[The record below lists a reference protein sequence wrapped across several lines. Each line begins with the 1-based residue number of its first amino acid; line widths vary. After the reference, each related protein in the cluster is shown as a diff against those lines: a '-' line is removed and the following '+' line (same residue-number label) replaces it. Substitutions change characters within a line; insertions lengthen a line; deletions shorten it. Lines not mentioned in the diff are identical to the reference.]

1 MIDMSSS
8 MLHHMN
14 NLDTEN
20 ERISYQMSTGKILDM
35 GSDDSVLFAQTLDI
49 EDNMRV
55 YDGLK
60 KQIEKT
66 KANNDVSDSTM
77 SEIKSAID
85 LIKVDLLKSFN
96 EGADVSARSAIATNI
111 SGLRENLFSISNT
124 KVDGEYIFTGSN
136 TNKQTF
142 TKDSNFAA
150 NGKVDFGGDSILRK
164 IAVEPGTYR
173 ERGITGYD
181 VLMHNSDT
189 AGSGE
194 QLNFTPQERIVDE
207 NNLEWKI
214 TDSLTVGGTIQSGDK
229 FNITV
234 GGATISV
241 AATDTSIAT
250 TAGLIKDAINND
262 ATASSNV
269 VASLDSSNNII
280 ISSKI
285 VGKDFTTTVSTTE
298 SDGVT
303 ASNGQTFAVSS
314 DHDKIRQFDKN
325 GDSTD
330 TTLALTTTG
339 AQTSYTTSSGAIVG
353 AQFLEAKHN
362 YFDDLNVMI
371 NALKGYSTNT
381 DGTKGSTLT
390 TTEIKDTLRTSL
402 EITSN
407 QFDASNVGHG
417 ELGGR
422 NNVFN
427 IALERIDAKKVHYNI
442 LMQEV
447 GGADLAKLAVESKS
461 LEMTYQAL
469 YSTVSKMYS
478 LSLLNYMK

>member
-1 MIDMSSS
+1 
-8 MLHHMN
+8 
-14 NLDTEN
+14 
-20 ERISYQMSTGKILDM
+20 
-35 GSDDSVLFAQTLDI
+35 
-49 EDNMRV
+49 MR
-55 YDGLK
+55 
-60 KQIEKT
+60 
-66 KANNDVSDSTM
+66 
-77 SEIKSAID
+77 
-85 LIKVDLLKSFN
+85 KV
-96 EGADVSARSAIATNI
+96 
-111 SGLRENLFSISNT
+111 
-124 KVDGEYIFTGSN
+124 
-136 TNKQTF
+136 
-142 TKDSNFAA
+142 
-150 NGKVDFGGDSILRK
+150 
-164 IAVEPGTYR
+164 AVEPGTYR
-173 ERGITGYD
+173 ERGVTAYD
-181 VLMHNSDT
+181 VLMYSSDT

-194 QLNFTPQERIVDE
+194 QLNFTPQERIIDE

-214 TDSLTVGGTIQSGDK
+214 TSSLSVGGAIQAGDK

-241 AATDTSIAT
+241 AATNTSSAT

-269 VASLDSSNNII
+269 IASLDSSNNII
-280 ISSKI
+280 ISSKV
-285 VGKDFTTTVSTTE
+285 VGQDFTTALSTTE

-303 ASNGQTFAVSS
+303 ASNGQTFSVSS
-314 DHDKIRQFDKN
+314 DHSVIRQFDKN
-325 GDSTD
+325 GASTD
-330 TTLALTTTG
+330 NTLALTTTG
-339 AQTSYTTSSGAIVG
+339 SQTSYTTSSGVIG
-353 AQFLEAKHN
+353 ATQFLEAKHN

-371 NALKGYSTNT
+371 NALKGYATNS

-402 EITSN
+402 TSTID
-407 QFDASNVGHG
+407 QFDASNIGHA